1 MNKFFLPLIAAL
13 ALPTAANAE
22 NVFLLIKSKA
32 GSGYKNAN
40 VTSFV
45 VPMASMD
52 VCEEAGA
59 KILASKRFDVPH
71 AEQDG
76 FECVRATK

>member
-22 NVFLLIKSKA
+22 NVCLLIKSKA
-32 GSGYKNAN
+32 GSESNI
-40 VTSFV
+40 TSFV

-59 KILASKRFDVPH
+59 KILASKRFEVG
-71 AEQDG
+71 AYSESG
-76 FECVRATK
+76 F